1 MGIDAKCLPEN
12 FLRRM
17 SKEDRRPMA
26 VAGMTIAEIDD
37 KQRAQDERQL
47 QDRIKSLLAQRDIV
61 AGYSR
66 MDRKTTY
73 VVGWPDFVFP
83 LLGRFVALEVKLP
96 GEAPTAEQ
104 LPILLALIKQ
114 GAFVRVVH
122 SERETVDALNQLIA
136 EEEEGKKC
144 KAPS

>member
-1 MGIDAKCLPEN
+1 MGLDSKCLPEN

-17 SKEDRRPMA
+17 SKEDRKPMG
-26 VAGMTIAEIDD
+26 VAGMTVADIDEQ
-37 KQRAQDERQL
+37 QRAEDERQL
-47 QDRIKSLLAQRDIV
+47 QDRIKSLLSQRDIV

-83 LLGRFVALEVKLP
+83 FLGRFVALEVKLP
-96 GEAPTAEQ
+96 GESPTAEQ
-104 LPILLALIKQ
+104 LTILLALIRQ

-136 EEEEGKKC
+136 EEEGKKC
-144 KAPS
+144 KAPPP